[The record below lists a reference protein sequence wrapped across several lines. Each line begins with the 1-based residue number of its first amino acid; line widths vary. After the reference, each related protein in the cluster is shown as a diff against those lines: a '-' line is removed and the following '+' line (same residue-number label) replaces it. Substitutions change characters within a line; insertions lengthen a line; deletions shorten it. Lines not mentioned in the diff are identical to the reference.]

1 MTDDD
6 VTPAAGLPLTTV
18 AEAAATVGPAE
29 VVGDAAVAVTRT
41 THDSRD
47 VRPGDLY
54 CCVPG
59 ARTDGHD
66 HAPGAVAA
74 GAVALL
80 CERPLGLGR
89 PEVRVPSVRRAMGPV
104 AAAVAG
110 HPSHALTVLG
120 VTGTN
125 GKTTVVSLLASIL
138 DAAGW
143 PATTI
148 GTLTGARTTPEA
160 PELQAR
166 LAEAVRDGSRA
177 VAMEVSSH
185 ALDLHRI
192 DGTRVAVAAFT
203 NLSPDH
209 LDHHETME
217 AYFTAKA
224 RLFTPELAERAVVC
238 TDDTH
243 GRLLRDSAQVPT
255 VGIGLGDVE
264 DLELG
269 PTGSR
274 FRWRGLAVDLPLVGR
289 FNVRNALVAAEVAV
303 AAGIAPDAVVAGLG
317 STPSVPGRMEAVAA
331 GQPFAVVVDYAHT
344 PDGIE
349 QVVAT
354 LREVSAGRIVIVFG
368 CGGDRDAAKRP
379 LMGEAAAGADL
390 VVLTSDN
397 PRSED
402 PGAIMQAVRAGI
414 PPDTDLV
421 VEPDREAAIG
431 RALDAAAPGD
441 TVLLA
446 GKGHETTQTI
456 GDRVIPFDDRE
467 VARRL
472 LAARTGD
479 AS

>member
-1 MTDDD
+1 VSGDR
-6 VTPAAGLPLTTV
+6 PAPPPGGVPLAAV
-18 AEAAATVGPAE
+18 AEAAASAGPAE
-29 VVGDAAVAVTRT
+29 VVGDAVVVTGT
-41 THDSRD
+41 THDSRA
-47 VRPGDLY
+47 VRPGVLY

-66 HAPGAVAA
+66 HAPAAVAA
-74 GAVALL
+74 GAAALL
-80 CERPLGLGR
+80 CERPLGLGV

-120 VTGTN
+120 ITGTN
-125 GKTTVVSLLASIL
+125 GKTTVVALLGSIL

-143 PATTI
+143 PAATI

-166 LAEAVRDGSRA
+166 LAEAVREGARA

-192 DGTRVAVAAFT
+192 DGTRVAVAGFT

-217 AYFTAKA
+217 AYFAAKA

-238 TDDTH
+238 IDDTH

-255 VGIGLGDVE
+255 TAVALDDVD
-264 DLELG
+264 DLELRA
-269 PTGSR
+269 TGSR
-274 FRWRGLAVDLPLVGR
+274 FRWRGLDVSLPLVGR

-303 AAGIAPDAVVAGLG
+303 AAGIAPEAVARGLA
-317 STPSVPGRMEAVAA
+317 STPPVPGRMEAVAA

-349 QVVAT
+349 QVIAT
-354 LREVSAGRIVIVFG
+354 LREVSDGRIVIVFG

-379 LMGEAAAGADL
+379 LMGTAAAAADR

-402 PGAIMQAVRAGI
+402 PGAIIEAVRAGI
-414 PPDTDLV
+414 PPETDLI
-421 VEPDREAAIG
+421 VEPDRETAIG
-431 RALDAAAPGD
+431 RALAAASPGD

-456 GDRVIPFDDRE
+456 GDRVVPFDDRE

-472 LAARTGD
+472 LGGAGGAD
-479 AS
+479 A

>member
-1 MTDDD
+1 MTA
-6 VTPAAGLPLTTV
+6 TPAGVPLTDV
-18 AEAAATVGPAE
+18 AEAAAPVGPAE
-29 VVGDAAVAVTRT
+29 VVGDATTVVTGT
-41 THDSRD
+41 AHDSRA
-47 VRPGDLY
+47 VRSGDLY

-59 ARTDGHD
+59 ARADGHD

-74 GAVALL
+74 GATALL
-80 CERPLGLGR
+80 CERPLGLGV

-110 HPSHALTVLG
+110 HPSRSLVVLG
-120 VTGTN
+120 ITGTN
-125 GKTTVVSLLASIL
+125 GKTTVVSLLGSIL
-138 DAAGW
+138 RAAGW

-166 LAEAVRDGSRA
+166 LAAAVRAGDRA
-177 VAMEVSSH
+177 VAMEISSH

-217 AYFTAKA
+217 AYFAAKA
-224 RLFTPELAERAVVC
+224 RLFTPELADRAVVC

-255 VGIGLGDVE
+255 TGIGLDDVE
-264 DLELG
+264 DLDLR

-274 FRWRGLAVDLPLVGR
+274 FRWRGLDVEVPLVGR

-303 AAGIAPDAVVAGLG
+303 AAGIDPAPVVRGLAA
-317 STPSVPGRMEAVAA
+317 TPPVPGRMEAVDT
-331 GQPFAVVVDYAHT
+331 GQPFAVIVDYAHT

-354 LREVSAGRIVIVFG
+354 LREVSTGRIVILFG

-379 LMGEAAAGADL
+379 LMGEAAAAADL

-402 PGAIMQAVRAGI
+402 PGAIIEAVRAGI

-421 VEPDREAAIG
+421 VEPQREIAIA
-431 RALDAAAPGD
+431 RALAAASPGD

-446 GKGHETTQTI
+446 GKGHETTQDL

-472 LAARTGD
+472 LTERSGGNGAG
-479 AS
+479 S

>member
-1 MTDDD
+1 MSED
-6 VTPAAGLPLTTV
+6 PPGLSGLALTGV
-18 AEAAATVGPAE
+18 AEAAAASGPAE
-29 VVGDAAVAVTRT
+29 VVGDPEVVVTGT
-41 THDSRD
+41 THDSRA

-66 HAPGAVAA
+66 HAPAAVAA
-74 GAVALL
+74 GAAALL
-80 CERPLGLGR
+80 CERPMGLGV
-89 PEVRVPSVRRAMGPV
+89 PEVRVPSVRQAMGPV

-110 HPSHALTVLG
+110 HPSESLAVLG
-120 VTGTN
+120 ITGTN
-125 GKTTVVSLLASIL
+125 GKTTVVSLLGSIL

-143 PATTI
+143 PAATI

-160 PELQAR
+160 PELQAQ
-166 LAEAVRDGSRA
+166 LAEAVRSGARA
-177 VAMEVSSH
+177 VAIEVSSH

-192 DGTRVAVAAFT
+192 DGTRVAVAGFT

-224 RLFTPELAERAVVC
+224 RLFTPELADRAVVC

-255 VGIGLGDVE
+255 LGIGLDDVE
-264 DLELG
+264 DLELS

-274 FRWRGLAVDLPLVGR
+274 FRWRGLDVTVPLAGR

-303 AAGIAPDAVVAGLG
+303 AAGLAPDVVARGLAEA
-317 STPSVPGRMEAVAA
+317 PPVPGRMEPVDA

-344 PDGIE
+344 PDGLE
-349 QVVAT
+349 QVIAT
-354 LREVSAGRIVIVFG
+354 LREVASGRIIIVFG
-368 CGGDRDAAKRP
+368 CGGDRDATKRP
-379 LMGEAAAGADL
+379 LMGEAASGADL
-390 VVLTSDN
+390 VILTSDN

-402 PGAIMQAVRAGI
+402 PGAIIEAVRAGI
-414 PPDTDLV
+414 PPDTDLL
-421 VEPDREAAIG
+421 VEPQREVAIE
-431 RALDAAAPGD
+431 RALAAASPGD

-446 GKGHETTQTI
+446 GKGHETTQDL

-472 LAARTGD
+472 LGGT
-479 AS
+479 S

>member
-1 MTDDD
+1 MTDESTGIDLTE
-6 VTPAAGLPLTTV
+6 VATATAAAG
-18 AEAAATVGPAE
+18 AGSAE
-29 VVGDAAVAVTRT
+29 VVGDAAVVVTGT
-41 THDSRD
+41 THDSRA
-47 VRPGDLY
+47 VRPGILF

-74 GAVALL
+74 GAAALL
-80 CERPLGLGR
+80 CERPLGLGV

-110 HPSHALTVLG
+110 DPSHDLTVLG

-125 GKTTVVSLLASIL
+125 GKTTVVSLLGAIL

-143 PATTI
+143 PAITI

-160 PELQAR
+160 PELQDR
-166 LAEAVRDGSRA
+166 LAEARAAGARA

-185 ALDLHRI
+185 ALDLHRV
-192 DGTRVAVAAFT
+192 DGTRIAVAGFT

-224 RLFTPELAERAVVC
+224 RLFTPELATRAVVC

-255 VGIGLGDVE
+255 TGVGLDDVE
-264 DLELG
+264 ALELG

-274 FRWRGLAVDLPLVGR
+274 FHWRGLDVSLPLAGR
-289 FNVRNALVAAEVAV
+289 FNVRNALVAAEMAV
-303 AAGIAPDAVVAGLG
+303 AAGVEPGVVAAGLA
-317 STPSVPGRMEAVAA
+317 SSPQVPGRMEAVDA

-354 LREVSAGRIVIVFG
+354 LREVSEGRIVIVIV
-368 CGGDRDAAKRP
+368 CGGDRDVAKRP
-379 LMGEAAAGADL
+379 LMGEAAAAADL

-402 PGAIMQAVRAGI
+402 PGAIIEAVRAGI
-414 PPDTDLV
+414 PPDTDLI
-421 VEPDREAAIG
+421 VEPQREQAIA
-431 RALDAAAPGD
+431 RALASARPGD

-456 GDRVIPFDDRE
+456 GERVVPFDDRE

-472 LAARTGD
+472 LDGGAA
-479 AS
+479 S

>member
-1 MTDDD
+1 VTDADPPSLS
-6 VTPAAGLPLTTV
+6 VTGV
-18 AEAAATVGPAE
+18 AEAATAAGPAE
-29 VVGDAAVAVTRT
+29 VVGDPDVVVTGT
-41 THDSRD
+41 THDSRA

-80 CERPLGLGR
+80 CERPLGLGV

-110 HPSHALTVLG
+110 HPSRALTVLG
-120 VTGTN
+120 ITGTN
-125 GKTTVVSLLASIL
+125 GKTTVVSLLGSIL

-143 PATTI
+143 PSATI

-166 LAEAVRDGSRA
+166 LAEAVRSGARA

-192 DGTRVAVAAFT
+192 DGTRVAVAGFT

-224 RLFTPELAERAVVC
+224 RLFTPELSDRAVVC
-238 TDDTH
+238 TDEPH
-243 GRLLRDSAQVPT
+243 GRLLRDSAQIPT
-255 VGIGLGDVE
+255 VGVGLDDVE
-264 DLELG
+264 GLELG
-269 PTGSR
+269 PTASR
-274 FRWRGLAVDLPLVGR
+274 FRWRGLDVTLPLVGR

-303 AAGIAPDAVVAGLG
+303 AAGVAPEDVARGLAA
-317 STPSVPGRMEAVAA
+317 TPPVPGRMEAVDA
-331 GQPFAVVVDYAHT
+331 GQPYAVVVDYAHT

-379 LMGEAAAGADL
+379 LMGEAAAAADL

-402 PGAIMQAVRAGI
+402 PGAIIEAVRAGI

-421 VEPDREAAIG
+421 VEPEREVAIA
-431 RALDAAAPGD
+431 RALAAATAGD

-472 LAARTGD
+472 LGGGG

>member
-1 MTDDD
+1 
-6 VTPAAGLPLTTV
+6 
-18 AEAAATVGPAE
+18 
-29 VVGDAAVAVTRT
+29 
-41 THDSRD
+41 
-47 VRPGDLY
+47 RPGDLY

-59 ARTDGHD
+59 AVTDGHD
-66 HAPGAVAA
+66 HAPAAVAA
-74 GAVALL
+74 GAAALL
-80 CERPLGLGR
+80 CERPLGLDV

-110 HPSHALTVLG
+110 HPSRSLTVLG
-120 VTGTN
+120 ITGTN
-125 GKTTVVSLLASIL
+125 GKTTVVSLLGSIL

-143 PATTI
+143 PAVTI

-160 PELQAR
+160 TELQAR
-166 LAEAVRDGSRA
+166 LADAVRAGARA

-192 DGTRVAVAAFT
+192 DGTQVAVAGFT

-224 RLFTPELAERAVVC
+224 RLFTPELSERAVVC

-255 VGIGLGDVE
+255 LGIGLDDVD

-269 PTGSR
+269 PAGSG
-274 FRWRGLAVDLPLVGR
+274 FRWRGLDVTVPLVGR

-303 AAGIAPDAVVAGLG
+303 AAGIAPEDVARGL
-317 STPSVPGRMEAVAA
+317 SATPPVPGRMQAVDA
-331 GQPFAVVVDYAHT
+331 GQPYAVIVDYAHT

-349 QVVAT
+349 QVIAT

-368 CGGDRDAAKRP
+368 CGGDRDVAKRP
-379 LMGEAAAGADL
+379 LMGEAASAADL

-402 PGAIMQAVRAGI
+402 PGAIIEAVRAGI

-421 VEPDREAAIG
+421 VEPQRELAIG
-431 RALDAAAPGD
+431 RALAAATPGD

-456 GDRVIPFDDRE
+456 GDRVIPFDDGE

-472 LAARTGD
+472 LGGGAP
-479 AS
+479 

>member
-1 MTDDD
+1 MTAGE
-6 VTPAAGLPLTTV
+6 PAALALTAV
-18 AEAAATVGPAE
+18 AEAAAAAGPAE
-29 VVGDAAVAVTRT
+29 VVGDAAVVVRGTA
-41 THDSRD
+41 HDSRA
-47 VRPGDLY
+47 VGPGDLY

-59 ARTDGHD
+59 ARSDGHD
-66 HAPGAVAA
+66 HAPAAIAA

-80 CERPLGLGR
+80 CERPLGLGV

-120 VTGTN
+120 ITGTN
-125 GKTTVVSLLASIL
+125 GKTTVVSLLDAIL
-138 DAAGW
+138 ATAGW

-160 PELQAR
+160 PELQAQ
-166 LAEAVRDGSRA
+166 LAAAVRAGHRA

-192 DGTRVAVAAFT
+192 DGTRVAVAGFT

-209 LDHHETME
+209 LDHHDTME
-217 AYFTAKA
+217 AYFAAKA
-224 RLFTPELAERAVVC
+224 RLFTPELADRAVVC

-255 VGIGLGDVE
+255 TGVGLDDVD
-264 DLELG
+264 DLDLG

-274 FRWRGLAVDLPLVGR
+274 FRWRGLAVEVPLVGR

-303 AAGIAPDAVVAGLG
+303 AAGVAPDDVVRGLAAA
-317 STPSVPGRMEAVAA
+317 PQVPGRMEAVAA

-349 QVVAT
+349 QVIAT

-368 CGGDRDAAKRP
+368 CGGDRDVAKRP
-379 LMGEAAAGADL
+379 LMGEAAAAADL

-402 PGAIMQAVRAGI
+402 PGAIMQAVRVGI
-414 PPDTDLV
+414 PPETDLV
-421 VEPDREAAIG
+421 VEPDREVAIG
-431 RALDAAAPGD
+431 LALRAASPGD

-472 LAARTGD
+472 LGGGAAR
-479 AS
+479 